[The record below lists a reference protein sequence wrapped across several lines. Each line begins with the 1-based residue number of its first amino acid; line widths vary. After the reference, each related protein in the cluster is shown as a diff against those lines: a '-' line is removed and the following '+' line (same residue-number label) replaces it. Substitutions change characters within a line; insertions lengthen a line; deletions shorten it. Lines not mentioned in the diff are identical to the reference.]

1 MTKAV
6 VFFIALIII
15 FLALVSDGFTKR
27 AVVWKTLFRIF
38 QLAEATSA
46 YKRR

>member
-1 MTKAV
+1 MTKAW
-6 VFFIALIII
+6 VFFIALFIV

-27 AVVWKTLFRIF
+27 AVIWKMLFRIF

-46 YKRR
+46 YKR